1 MKSKSRQQLDK
12 LHLRHLKRQQ
22 HNQNSQ
28 PMMDNKR
35 DEEFL
40 STRLNTTI
48 KPLFASDVTQLVDY
62 EGFHPDKEE
71 ELKKRDDN
79 RITVYTKSDW
89 FESPFKGLF
98 SRMPAFGDFL
108 LTTSVKELARTPRH
122 SPSELNDPTEDPRAG
137 QLATPNW
144 QLATETSPHWITA
157 LATLSPDQVLIINIY
172 SCVFGAIR
180 SMTQSRYSY

>member
-22 HNQNSQ
+22 HNQNSPQ
-28 PMMDNKR
+28 MMDKKR

-79 RITVYTKSDW
+79 RITAYTKNDW

-108 LTTSVKELARTPRH
+108 LTTSVEELARTPRH
-122 SPSELNDPTEDPRAG
+122 SPSDLNDPTEDPRA
-137 QLATPNW
+137 AW
-144 QLATETSPHWITA
+144 QLATETSPHWITV
-157 LATLSPDQVLIINIY
+157 LATLSPDQVLIIL
-172 SCVFGAIR
+172 VFLG
-180 SMTQSRYSY
+180 QSDL